1 MKRPSF
7 QFYPGDWQGSQKLR
21 RCSPAARG
29 AWLDILCVLHDCD
42 EYGVA
47 RYPLRELCRAAGV
60 ELKHARELVDKGVLK
75 GSDSEPVRFAWA
87 PSHAGRKGTE
97 TVLVESAG
105 GPCWYCS
112 RFVEDE
118 YKRGVRGQQTR
129 FDDSTNQPKR
139 APKPA
144 PKYPPK
150 GGIGDGEGDAEG
162 YGVGDGEGDGPS
174 SSSSSSTTPDRQSRS
189 ESLPTRERSTDQPT
203 TAGLACRLMRDAGC
217 TDTNPSHPNLLAALG
232 EGVTPEA
239 LADTAREAITAGK
252 QRPFAYA
259 IATAR
264 SRHAEA
270 ATTNTPGASHA
281 AHRAVHRPSL
291 ADQCA
296 ALDLGGAGGRPEPP
310 AGVIDGE
317 AVRVAG

>member
-29 AWLDILCVLHDCD
+29 AWLDILCVLHDCE

-47 RYPLRELCRAAGV
+47 RYPLKELCRAAGV

-75 GSDSEPVRFAWA
+75 GSDTAPVRFAWA
-87 PSHAGRKGTE
+87 PSHAGRRGAE
-97 TVLVESAG
+97 VVLVESAG
-105 GPCWYCS
+105 GPCWYSS

-118 YKRGVRGQQTR
+118 YKRSVRGQATR
-129 FDDSTNQPKR
+129 FDDSDNQPKR
-139 APKPA
+139 TPKDS
-144 PKYPPK
+144 PKHQPK
-150 GGIGDGEGDAEG
+150 GVIGDGEGDG
-162 YGVGDGEGDGPS
+162 IGDGGGDGAS

-189 ESLPTRERSTDQPT
+189 ESLPARERSTDRPT
-203 TAGLACRLMRDAGC
+203 AAGLACRLMREAGC

-239 LADTAREAITAGK
+239 LADTAREAIAAGK

-270 ATTNTPGASHA
+270 VTHPAAGASHA
-281 AHRAVHRPSL
+281 APRAVHRPSL

-296 ALDLGGAGGRPEPP
+296 ALDLGGAGGRSEPAP
-310 AGVIDGE
+310 DFIDGE